1 MLSSIGNMAETQLG
15 LLPAHPDH
23 SSKGRQGKLAD
34 LKDAAHEFEAYFISN
49 LLKVMRETVPKGAL
63 ENKGGA
69 YFYSFYDQEIGR
81 LASEA
86 GGIGLARM
94 IQEYTERNATSL
106 KFSEPIADTI
116 VDKDHRPSRKRVSEE
131 FVEEGTERSHRHA
144 DLRSW

>member
-1 MLSSIGNMAETQLG
+1 MEWSCITISGCLARSITWLKLNSVCCRPIRYSAQ
-15 LLPAHPDH
+15 
-23 SSKGRQGKLAD
+23 GRQGKLAD

-63 ENKGGA
+63 DNKGGA

-94 IQEYTERNATSL
+94 IHEYTERNAPFL
-106 KFSEPIADTI
+106 KFSEPVADTV
-116 VDKDHRPSRKRVSEE
+116 VDEDHRPISKGLPE
-131 FVEEGTERSHRHA
+131 
-144 DLRSW
+144 

>member
-1 MLSSIGNMAETQLG
+1 MYNDIKILSSISNMAEAQLSLSQAPQVRAQG
-15 LLPAHPDH
+15 L
-23 SSKGRQGKLAD
+23 QGQLVD

-94 IQEYTERNATSL
+94 IHEYAEKNAPSL
-106 KFSEPIADTI
+106 KFSEPIADS
-116 VDKDHRPSRKRVSEE
+116 VVGEDHLPTVKRVPE
-131 FVEEGTERSHRHA
+131 
-144 DLRSW
+144 

>member
-1 MLSSIGNMAETQLG
+1 MYNDFMASSSISDMAEAKLA
-15 LLPAHPDH
+15 LLPVPQVRAP
-23 SSKGRQGKLAD
+23 SWQGQMAG
-34 LKDAAHEFEAYFISN
+34 LKDAAHEFEAYFISH

-86 GGIGLARM
+86 GGIGLAKM
-94 IQEYTERNATSL
+94 IHEYTEIHTHSL

-116 VDKDHRPSRKRVSEE
+116 VDKDHRPS
-131 FVEEGTERSHRHA
+131 G
-144 DLRSW
+144 

>member
-1 MLSSIGNMAETQLG
+1 MYHDIKPLSLISNRAETQLG
-15 LLPAHPDH
+15 VLPAHPGH
-23 SSKGRQGKLAD
+23 ALGRQGQLAD

-49 LLKVMRETVPKGAL
+49 LLKEMRETVPKGAL

-94 IQEYTERNATSL
+94 IHEYTEKNTPSL
-106 KFSEPIADTI
+106 KFLEPIADT
-116 VDKDHRPSRKRVSEE
+116 VVAKDHLATLKMVS
-131 FVEEGTERSHRHA
+131 G
-144 DLRSW
+144 

>member
-1 MLSSIGNMAETQLG
+1 MYNDFMASSSIGDMAEAKLG
-15 LLPAHPDH
+15 LLPVPQVRAP
-23 SSKGRQGKLAD
+23 SWQGQMAG
-34 LKDAAHEFEAYFISN
+34 LKDAAHEFEAYFISH

-86 GGIGLARM
+86 GGIGLAKM
-94 IQEYTERNATSL
+94 IHEYTESHAHSL

-116 VDKDHRPSRKRVSEE
+116 VDKDHRPS
-131 FVEEGTERSHRHA
+131 G
-144 DLRSW
+144 

>member
-1 MLSSIGNMAETQLG
+1 MYQDFKILSSIGNMAETQLG
-15 LLPAHPDH
+15 LSQAPQVRAQ
-23 SSKGRQGKLAD
+23 GREGQLAD

-86 GGIGLARM
+86 GGIGLAKM
-94 IQEYTERNATSL
+94 IHEYTEKNAPFL
-106 KFSEPIADTI
+106 KFSEPIADTG
-116 VDKDHRPSRKRVSEE
+116 VNKDYRPTLKRVP
-131 FVEEGTERSHRHA
+131 G
-144 DLRSW
+144 

>member
-1 MLSSIGNMAETQLG
+1 LYHDIRMLSSIDNMAETQLG
-15 LLPAHPDH
+15 LLPAHPVL
-23 SSKGRQGKLAD
+23 SQGRQGKLAD

-63 ENKGGA
+63 DNKGGA

-94 IQEYTERNATSL
+94 IHEYTERNAPSL
-106 KFSEPIADTI
+106 KFSEPVTDTV
-116 VDKDHRPSRKRVSEE
+116 VDEGHRPISKGLPE
-131 FVEEGTERSHRHA
+131 
-144 DLRSW
+144 

>member
-1 MLSSIGNMAETQLG
+1 MYSDIMTGSSIGDMAEAKHE
-15 LLPAHPDH
+15 LLPVPQVRA
-23 SSKGRQGKLAD
+23 SSWQGQMAG
-34 LKDAAHEFEAYFISN
+34 LKDAAHEFEAYFISH

-86 GGIGLARM
+86 GGIGLAKM
-94 IQEYTERNATSL
+94 IHEYTESHAHSL

-116 VDKDHRPSRKRVSEE
+116 VDKDHRPS
-131 FVEEGTERSHRHA
+131 G
-144 DLRSW
+144 

>member
-1 MLSSIGNMAETQLG
+1 LYHDIRMLSSIDNMAETQLG
-15 LLPAHPDH
+15 LLPAHPIL
-23 SSKGRQGKLAD
+23 SKGRQGKLAD

-63 ENKGGA
+63 DNKGGA

-94 IQEYTERNATSL
+94 IHEYTERNAPFL
-106 KFSEPIADTI
+106 KFSEPVADTV
-116 VDKDHRPSRKRVSEE
+116 VDEDHRPISKGLPE
-131 FVEEGTERSHRHA
+131 
-144 DLRSW
+144 

>member
-1 MLSSIGNMAETQLG
+1 MNHDSTTFSSIGNLTETQLS
-15 LLPAHPDH
+15 LSQVPQVR
-23 SSKGRQGKLAD
+23 SQGRHGQLAD

-86 GGIGLARM
+86 GGIGLAKM
-94 IQEYTERNATSL
+94 IHEYTEKSAPSL
-106 KFSEPIADTI
+106 KFSESIADTV
-116 VDKDHRPSRKRVSEE
+116 VDKNHRPTLKGLPE
-131 FVEEGTERSHRHA
+131 
-144 DLRSW
+144 